1 MLYQWLLHPETFNWI
16 EAGIIAVVLMIVIA
30 IHEFSHAVASYS
42 LGDHTA
48 EHEGRLTLNPLAHLD
63 GVGTLMLLFVGFGW
77 GKPVPFNPYNLRWR
91 KWGSAAVALAGPISN
106 FLTAIVFA
114 LVLKA
119 VIGKVPDSSYLL
131 VFLVYVIIYSL
142 LLGIFNLLPIP
153 PLDGSKLLFSL
164 LPPKYD
170 NVAFWLQKNGFLLL
184 ISLLIF
190 LDLTGIPLFETIV
203 NFLLKLLGLPSL
215 LG

>member
-1 MLYQWLLHPETFNWI
+1 MLYQWLLHPEAFSWI
-16 EAGIIAVVLMIVIA
+16 EAAIMLLVLMIVIA
-30 IHEFSHAVASYS
+30 IHEFSHAVAAYS

-106 FLTAIVFA
+106 FITAILFS
-114 LVLKA
+114 LVLRG
-119 VIGKVPDSSYLL
+119 VVSMVSDESYLL
-131 VFLVYVIIYSL
+131 VFLAYIIIYSL
-142 LLGIFNLLPIP
+142 LLGVFNLLPIP
-153 PLDGSKLLFSL
+153 PLDGSKVLFSL
-164 LPPKYD
+164 LPAKYD
-170 NVAFWLQKNGFLLL
+170 NLALWLQKNGFFLL
-184 ISLLIF
+184 IGLLIF

>member
-170 NVAFWLQKNGFLLL
+170 NVAFLLQKNGFLLL

>member
-114 LVLKA
+114 LVLRA

-170 NVAFWLQKNGFLLL
+170 NVAFLLQKNGFLLL